1 MPKALSL
8 VLYSYDK
15 VITSEDIFC
24 DFVHYTI
31 LDMDLDEIKNKCYT
45 FRKTLPRGNRSN
57 RNGWQSK
64 VLTNGLNSL
73 QDTVHDFITRA
84 LNTIRVKDSY
94 YWININNDNGYN
106 VIHHHCRTDL
116 IAIVYITAPIDSGN
130 LVTLKYLESHVSSSR
145 NTSIASKFNILG
157 YKRVSSNF
165 GGYLFLL
172 SAKFS
177 SYHYSIINI

>member
-1 MPKALSL
+1 
-8 VLYSYDK
+8 
-15 VITSEDIFC
+15 
-24 DFVHYTI
+24 
-31 LDMDLDEIKNKCYT
+31 MDLDEIKNKCYT

-106 VIHHHCRTDL
+106 KIR
-116 IAIVYITAPIDSGN
+116 I
-130 LVTLKYLESHVSSSR
+130 
-145 NTSIASKFNILG
+145 
-157 YKRVSSNF
+157 
-165 GGYLFLL
+165 
-172 SAKFS
+172 
-177 SYHYSIINI
+177 